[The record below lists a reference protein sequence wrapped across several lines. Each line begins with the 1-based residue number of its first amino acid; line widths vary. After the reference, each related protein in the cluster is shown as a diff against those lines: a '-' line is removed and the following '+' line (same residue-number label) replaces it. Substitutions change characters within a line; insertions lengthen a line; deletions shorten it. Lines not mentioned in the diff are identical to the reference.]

1 MPGRKGMTHY
11 GMELKLQAVQLHE
24 DEGLTYPQIA
34 QQLGMRTVWQIEIW
48 VRRYRQEGVEG
59 LKRKGSGRPR
69 KTDSDHERL
78 AQLEMENALL
88 KNIIPSC
95 AKLCSRSAISGHRT
109 LRLALRPLSFFV
121 CFYGFSPIGMFQVF
135 SEVIVSRHG
144 PEGDGVISK

>member
-69 KTDSDHERL
+69 KTDSLQARI

-88 KNIIPSC
+88 KKYHTELRKAMLAKRNIGSSSTTE
-95 AKLCSRSAISGHRT
+95 KNTR
-109 LRLALRPLSFFV
+109 
-121 CFYGFSPIGMFQVF
+121 
-135 SEVIVSRHG
+135 
-144 PEGDGVISK
+144 